1 MSKRPATR
9 RRGAKPRKPKA
20 KARKPRTPARTAAR
34 KAAASTRE
42 LSEAEISK
50 ELEATALAQAPR
62 GLRGKRGEAL
72 PTDQAPADAAVSLG
86 TVGEPIVHPDTF
98 RPSPAGWI
106 ARGVVLA
113 AILGFVIG
121 FPAAQPASDVT
132 LFTKA
137 VTYAIIGLSLNVLIG
152 YTGQISLGHQAFVG
166 IGAFTSAYMVSEAGQ
181 PFLIAVLIATVVGAA
196 QAFVLGLVSLRVRG
210 LYFALVTLSYG
221 LFAEKTLFKVES
233 LTGGAAGQN
242 APRPSAFDTEH
253 KYFFLCLAFLALV
266 WWVDYRLMKTKGG
279 RALLAL
285 RENPKVA
292 STFGVNVT
300 RTTLFAFVVSG
311 VFAGLGGALLAHNNT
326 QVSSVGFDFQLALI
340 FIIMTV
346 VGGLKSRPGIVIG
359 ALFFALIG
367 YIIENV
373 PGLETALRSIPGVPD
388 LTPGAAA
395 LVLGPLL
402 LLLTLTVFPGGI
414 GQQIRPITQW
424 LVGHRFDIKD
434 RGLREVLV
442 TDVRA

>member
-1 MSKRPATR
+1 VSKRAV
-9 RRGAKPRKPKA
+9 PRKKA
-20 KARKPRTPARTAAR
+20 SARKKPAPAR
-34 KAAASTRE
+34 KARAPRRQAE
-42 LSEAEISK
+42 PEAPTQEMIEK
-50 ELEATALAQAPR
+50 ELEELASPSVAVNMR
-62 GLRGKRGEAL
+62 GRAGEPL
-72 PTDQAPADAAVSLG
+72 PTGQAPADAAVSMG
-86 TVGEPIVHPDTF
+86 TVGEPVPHHDDGF
-98 RPSPAGWI
+98 RPSTSGWV
-106 ARGVVLA
+106 ARGAVFA
-113 AILGFVIG
+113 AIALLIVG
-121 FPAAQPASDVT
+121 FPASQPAADVT

-166 IGAFTSAYMVSEAGQ
+166 IGAFVSAYMVSQAEA
-181 PFLIAVLIATVVGAA
+181 PFLVAVLVAMAIGGI

-210 LYFALVTLSYG
+210 LYFALVSLSYG
-221 LFAEKTLFKVES
+221 LFAEKTLFKIDA

-242 APRPSAFDTEH
+242 APRPTGFESEH
-253 KYFFLCLAFLALV
+253 KYFFLCMAFLAVVL
-266 WWVDYRLMKTKGG
+266 WIDSRMMKTKGG

-285 RENPKVA
+285 RENPRVA
-292 STFGVNVT
+292 STFGINVT
-300 RTTLFAFVVSG
+300 LFTLFAFGLSG
-311 VFAGLGGALLAHNNT
+311 VFAGLGGSLLAHNNT

-359 ALFFALIG
+359 SFVFALTP
-367 YIIENV
+367 YLIENI
-373 PGLETALRSIPGVPD
+373 PGVATALKSIPGLPD
-388 LTPGAAA
+388 LNAGAAS

-424 LVGHRFDIKD
+424 LLGHRFDPHD
-434 RGLREVLV
+434 RGLQEVLV

>member
-1 MSKRPATR
+1 MSKRA
-9 RRGAKPRKPKA
+9 
-20 KARKPRTPARTAAR
+20 AAR
-34 KAAASTRE
+34 KKSTARKRSTPAARGRQYTDDPTVEEIQAAI
-42 LSEAEISK
+42 EAE
-50 ELEATALAQAPR
+50 ATGQTDLRVRPGEVLPTAQA
-62 GLRGKRGEAL
+62 A
-72 PTDQAPADAAVSLG
+72 ADAAVSLG
-86 TVGEPIVHPDTF
+86 TVGEPIPRIDHF
-98 RPSPAGWI
+98 RPTAAGWA
-106 ARGVVLA
+106 ARGAVLVAVA
-113 AILGFVIG
+113 ALVIL
-121 FPAAQPASDVT
+121 FPAAQEAADVT

-137 VTYAIIGLSLNVLIG
+137 VTYAIIALSLNVLIG

-166 IGAFTSAYMVSEAGQ
+166 IGSFVSAYMVSEAGAG
-181 PFLIAVLIATVVGAA
+181 FFVAVLVAMAIGGA

-221 LFAEKTLFKVES
+221 LFAEKTLFKIES

-242 APRPSAFDTEH
+242 APRPSGFESEH
-253 KYFFLCLAFLALV
+253 RYYFLCLVFLAVVL
-266 WWVDYRLMKTKGG
+266 WIDFRMMKTKAG

-285 RENPKVA
+285 RESPRVA

-300 RTTLFAFVVSG
+300 LYTLFAFMLSG
-311 VFAGLGGALLAHNNT
+311 IFAGLGGALLAHNNT
-326 QVSSVGFDFQLALI
+326 QVSSVGFDFQLALL

-359 ALFFALIG
+359 AAMFALIG
-367 YIIENV
+367 YLIENI
-373 PGLETALRSIPGVPD
+373 PGVATALRSIPGLPD
-388 LTPGAAA
+388 LSPGAAA

-402 LLLTLTVFPGGI
+402 LLLTLTLFPGGI

-424 LVGHRFDIKD
+424 VLGHKFDIHD

>member
-1 MSKRPATR
+1 
-9 RRGAKPRKPKA
+9 
-20 KARKPRTPARTAAR
+20 
-34 KAAASTRE
+34 
-42 LSEAEISK
+42 
-50 ELEATALAQAPR
+50 
-62 GLRGKRGEAL
+62 
-72 PTDQAPADAAVSLG
+72 
-86 TVGEPIVHPDTF
+86 
-98 RPSPAGWI
+98 
-106 ARGVVLA
+106 
-113 AILGFVIG
+113 
-121 FPAAQPASDVT
+121 VT

-137 VTYAIIGLSLNVLIG
+137 VTYAIIALSLNVLIG

-166 IGAFTSAYMVSEAGQ
+166 IGSFVSAYMVSEAGAG
-181 PFLIAVLIATVVGAA
+181 FFVAVLVAMAIGGA

-221 LFAEKTLFKVES
+221 LFAEKTLFKIES

-242 APRPSAFDTEH
+242 APRPSGFESEH
-253 KYFFLCLAFLALV
+253 RYYFLCLVFLAVVL
-266 WWVDYRLMKTKGG
+266 WIDFRMMKTKAG

-285 RENPKVA
+285 RESPRVA

-300 RTTLFAFVVSG
+300 LYTLFAFMLSG
-311 VFAGLGGALLAHNNT
+311 IFAGLGGALLAHNNT
-326 QVSSVGFDFQLALI
+326 QVSSVGFDFQLALL

-359 ALFFALIG
+359 AAMFALIG
-367 YIIENV
+367 YLIENI
-373 PGLETALRSIPGVPD
+373 PGVATALRSIPGLPD
-388 LTPGAAA
+388 LSPGAAA

-402 LLLTLTVFPGGI
+402 LLLTLTLFPGGI

-424 LVGHRFDIKD
+424 VLGHKFDIHD

>member
-1 MSKRPATR
+1 VS
-9 RRGAKPRKPKA
+9 A
-20 KARKPRTPARTAAR
+20 KAAGSRKRAKATSRKRTSRATASRARTQEI
-34 KAAASTRE
+34 SQEDIERE
-42 LSEAEISK
+42 LEEQT
-50 ELEATALAQAPR
+50 ATPGEQR
-62 GLRGKRGEAL
+62 DVRVQRGELL
-72 PTDQAPADAAVSLG
+72 PTDKAPADAAESLG
-86 TVGEPIVHPDTF
+86 TVGEPVTRAESF
-98 RPSPAGWI
+98 RPSAAGWV

-113 AILGFVIG
+113 GVAALVLG
-121 FPAAQPASDVT
+121 FPAAQAAADVT

-166 IGAFTSAYMVSEAGQ
+166 IGAFTSAYMMSQSEQ
-181 PFLIAVLIATVVGAA
+181 PFLIAVIIAMVVGGA
-196 QAFVLGLVSLRVRG
+196 QAAVLGLVSLRVRG

-221 LFAEKTLFKVES
+221 LFAEKTLFKIEA

-242 APRPSAFDTEH
+242 APRPGGFESEH
-253 KYFFLCLAFLALV
+253 RYFYLCIAFLAAVL
-266 WWVDYRLMKTKGG
+266 WIDARLMKSKGG

-285 RENPKVA
+285 RENPRVA
-292 STFGVNVT
+292 STFGVNV
-300 RTTLFAFVVSG
+300 RRYTLFAFTISG

-340 FIIMTV
+340 FVIMTV

-359 ALFFALIG
+359 SAFFALTG
-367 YIIENV
+367 YMIENI
-373 PGLETALRSIPGVPD
+373 PGVNTALRSIPGLPD

-424 LVGHRFDIKD
+424 VIGKRFDVHD
-434 RGLREVLV
+434 RGLQEVLV

>member
-1 MSKRPATR
+1 MSRTARRKSTR
-9 RRGAKPRKPKA
+9 RRPAGKRAPRS
-20 KARKPRTPARTAAR
+20 ARTQEISR
-34 KAAASTRE
+34 EEIEHELEE
-42 LSEAEISK
+42 LS
-50 ELEATALAQAPR
+50 APADQR
-62 GLRGKRGEAL
+62 DLRPRRGEPL

-86 TVGEPIVHPDTF
+86 TVREPRPHLEGGF
-98 RPSPAGWI
+98 RPSPLGW
-106 ARGVVLA
+106 AVRGVVMAGIGALV
-113 AILGFVIG
+113 LG
-121 FPAAQPASDVT
+121 FPAAQPAADVT
-132 LFTKA
+132 LLTKA

-166 IGAFTSAYMVSEAGQ
+166 IGAFTSAYMMSQSEQ
-181 PFLIAVLIATVVGAA
+181 PFLIAVVIAMAVGGLQAA
-196 QAFVLGLVSLRVRG
+196 VLGLVSLRVRG

-221 LFAEKTLFKVES
+221 LFAEKTLFKIEA

-242 APRPSAFDTEH
+242 APRPGGFQSEH
-253 KYFFLCLAFLALV
+253 RYFYLCIAFLALV
-266 WWVDYRLMKTKGG
+266 LWIDARLMKSKGG

-285 RENPKVA
+285 RENPRVA

-300 RTTLFAFVVSG
+300 QYTLFAFVLSG

-340 FIIMTV
+340 FVIMTV

-359 ALFFALIG
+359 SALFALTP
-367 YIIENV
+367 YLIENV
-373 PGLETALRSIPGVPD
+373 PGVETALRSIPGLPE
-388 LTPGAAA
+388 LTPGAAS

-424 LVGHRFDIKD
+424 VIGKKFDPKD

>member
-1 MSKRPATR
+1 LSKTSR
-9 RRGAKPRKPKA
+9 RRPPRKKPA
-20 KARKPRTPARTAAR
+20 RRKPARSRAVTQEI
-34 KAAASTRE
+34 SQEEIERE
-42 LSEAEISK
+42 LAAEAPPP
-50 ELEATALAQAPR
+50 AQRDIRA
-62 GLRGKRGEAL
+62 KQRGEL
-72 PTDQAPADAAVSLG
+72 LTTEEAPADAGESLG
-86 TVGEPIVHPDTF
+86 TVKEPVPRPAGF
-98 RPSPAGWI
+98 RPSPLGWA
-106 ARGVVLA
+106 ARGLVLA
-113 AILGFVIG
+113 GVAWVVFG
-121 FPAAQPASDVT
+121 FPATQPAADIT
-132 LFTKA
+132 LFTLA

-166 IGAFTSAYMVSEAGQ
+166 IGAFTSAYMVSQAEQ
-181 PFLIAVLIATVVGAA
+181 PFAIALVIAMAVGGA
-196 QAFVLGLVSLRVRG
+196 QATVLGLISLRVRG

-221 LFAEKTLFKVES
+221 LFAQNTLFKIDA

-242 APRPSAFDTEH
+242 APRPSGFTTEH
-253 KYFFLCLAFLALV
+253 RYYYLCVVLLAAVL
-266 WWVDYRLMKTKGG
+266 WVDFRLMKTKGG

-285 RENPKVA
+285 RENPRVA

-300 RTTLFAFVVSG
+300 LYTMFAFVLSG
-311 VFAGLGGALLAHNNT
+311 VFAGLGGALFAHNNT

-359 ALFFALIG
+359 AALFALIG
-367 YIIENV
+367 YLIENI
-373 PGLETALRSIPGVPD
+373 PGVNTALHSIPGLPD
-388 LTPGAAA
+388 LTPGSAA

-414 GQQIRPITQW
+414 GQQIRPLTQW
-424 LVGHRFDIKD
+424 LVGRRFDIHD

>member
-1 MSKRPATR
+1 VSKRPASR
-9 RRGAKPRKPKA
+9 RRSA
-20 KARKPRTPARTAAR
+20 
-34 KAAASTRE
+34 TRPIE
-42 LSEAEISK
+42 QVPI
-50 ELEATALAQAPR
+50 AQAPVSQI
-62 GLRGKRGEAL
+62 GLEQRDVRRKQPEPQ
-72 PTDQAPADAAVSLG
+72 PTGMAPADASVTLG
-86 TVGEPIVHPDTF
+86 TVGEAVMRSDTF
-98 RPSPAGWI
+98 RPTPAGWL
-106 ARGVVLA
+106 ARGLVMAVLLA
-113 AILGFVIG
+113 FVIG
-121 FPAAQPASDVT
+121 FPASQPAADVT

-166 IGAFTSAYMVSEAGQ
+166 IGAFVSAYMVSQAEQ
-181 PFLIAVLIATVVGAA
+181 PFVIALIFAMAIGGLQAA
-196 QAFVLGLVSLRVRG
+196 VLGLVSLRVRG
-210 LYFALVTLSYG
+210 LYFALVSLSYG
-221 LFAEKTLFKVES
+221 LFAEKTLFKIES

-242 APRPSAFDTEH
+242 APRPSGFTTEH
-253 KYFFLCLAFLALV
+253 RYFFLCLAILAAVL
-266 WWVDYRLMKTKGG
+266 WVDARLMKTKGG

-285 RENPKVA
+285 RENPRVA
-292 STFGVNVT
+292 ATFGVNVT
-300 RTTLFAFVVSG
+300 RYTLFAFTLSG

-359 ALFFALIG
+359 SVLFALIG
-367 YIIENV
+367 YIIEN
-373 PGLETALRSIPGVPD
+373 IPGVNTALHNIPGLPD

-402 LLLTLTVFPGGI
+402 LLLTLTLFPGGI
-414 GQQIRPITQW
+414 GQQIRPFTQW
-424 LVGHRFDIKD
+424 LVGKRFDIHD

>member
-1 MSKRPATR
+1 MSKTARRKGTTR
-9 RRGAKPRKPKA
+9 RKPAKRKPA
-20 KARKPRTPARTAAR
+20 KRKPSRSRAARTQEI
-34 KAAASTRE
+34 SQEEIERE
-42 LSEAEISK
+42 LHDQEV
-50 ELEATALAQAPR
+50 APSDQR
-62 GLRGKRGEAL
+62 DVRIKRGGEVL
-72 PTDQAPADAAVSLG
+72 PTDQAPADAAESLG
-86 TVGEPIVHPDTF
+86 TVKEPVPRAEGF
-98 RPSPAGWI
+98 RPSPLGWV
-106 ARGVVLA
+106 ARGIVMAAVGALVL
-113 AILGFVIG
+113 G
-121 FPAAQPASDVT
+121 FPASQPAADVT

-137 VTYAIIGLSLNVLIG
+137 ITYAIIGLSLNVLIG

-166 IGAFTSAYMVSEAGQ
+166 IGAFTSAYMVSQSEQ
-181 PFLIAVLIATVVGAA
+181 PFLIAVVIAMFVGGA
-196 QAFVLGLVSLRVRG
+196 QAAVLGLVSLRVRG

-221 LFAEKTLFKVES
+221 LFAEKTLFKIET

-242 APRPSAFDTEH
+242 APRPGGFESEH
-253 KYFFLCLAFLALV
+253 RYFYLCVAVLAVVLWIDA
-266 WWVDYRLMKTKGG
+266 RLMKSKGG

-285 RENPKVA
+285 RENPRVA

-300 RTTLFAFVVSG
+300 MYTLFAFVLSG

-340 FIIMTV
+340 FVIMTV

-359 ALFFALIG
+359 SALFALTG
-367 YIIENV
+367 YLIEN
-373 PGLETALRSIPGVPD
+373 IPGVESALRNIPGLPE

-424 LVGHRFDIKD
+424 LIGKRFDPKD

>member
-1 MSKRPATR
+1 MSKTTR
-9 RRGAKPRKPKA
+9 RKPAKRKPPR
-20 KARKPRTPARTAAR
+20 RKPTSDLTQEI
-34 KAAASTRE
+34 SQE
-42 LSEAEISK
+42 DIEAEIA
-50 ELEATALAQAPR
+50 EQTAETTHQR
-62 GLRGKRGEAL
+62 DFRVQRGEL
-72 PTDQAPADAAVSLG
+72 LTTDKAPADAAESLG
-86 TVGEPIVHPDTF
+86 TVKEPVPRAGGFHPTT
-98 RPSPAGWI
+98 AGWA
-106 ARGVVLA
+106 ARGIAWA
-113 AILGFVIG
+113 ALGALVIW
-121 FPAAQPASDVT
+121 FPAAQAAADVT
-132 LFTKA
+132 LLTKA

-166 IGAFTSAYMVSEAGQ
+166 IGAFTSAYMMSQSEQ
-181 PFLIAVLIATVVGAA
+181 PFLIAVAIAMIVGGA
-196 QAFVLGLVSLRVRG
+196 QAAVLGLVSLRVRG

-221 LFAEKTLFKVES
+221 LFAEKTLFKIEA

-242 APRPSAFDTEH
+242 APRPSSFATEH
-253 KYFFLCLAFLALV
+253 RYFFLCLAFLAAVL
-266 WWVDYRLMKTKGG
+266 WIDARLMKSKGG

-285 RENPKVA
+285 RENPRVA
-292 STFGVNVT
+292 STFGINVT
-300 RTTLFAFVVSG
+300 RYTLLAFTISG

-340 FIIMTV
+340 FVIMTV

-359 ALFFALIG
+359 SALFALTP
-367 YIIENV
+367 YLIENV
-373 PGLETALRSIPGVPD
+373 PGVESALRNIPGLPE

-424 LVGHRFDIKD
+424 MIGKRFDIKD

>member
-1 MSKRPATR
+1 VS
-9 RRGAKPRKPKA
+9 A
-20 KARKPRTPARTAAR
+20 KAAGSRKRAKATSRKRTSRATASRARTQEI
-34 KAAASTRE
+34 SQEDIERE
-42 LSEAEISK
+42 LEEQT
-50 ELEATALAQAPR
+50 ATPGEQR
-62 GLRGKRGEAL
+62 DVRVQRGELL
-72 PTDQAPADAAVSLG
+72 PTDKAPADAAESLG
-86 TVGEPIVHPDTF
+86 TVGEPVTRAESF
-98 RPSPAGWI
+98 RPSAAGWV

-113 AILGFVIG
+113 GVAALVLG
-121 FPAAQPASDVT
+121 FPAAQAAADVT

-166 IGAFTSAYMVSEAGQ
+166 IGAFTSAYMMSQSEQ
-181 PFLIAVLIATVVGAA
+181 PFLIAVIIAMVVGGA
-196 QAFVLGLVSLRVRG
+196 QAAVLGLVSLRVRG

-221 LFAEKTLFKVES
+221 LFAEKTLFKIEA

-242 APRPSAFDTEH
+242 APRPGGFESEH
-253 KYFFLCLAFLALV
+253 RYFYLCIAFLAAVL
-266 WWVDYRLMKTKGG
+266 WIDARLMKSKGG

-285 RENPKVA
+285 RENPRVA
-292 STFGVNVT
+292 STFGVNV
-300 RTTLFAFVVSG
+300 RRYTLFAFTISG

-340 FIIMTV
+340 FVIMTV

-359 ALFFALIG
+359 SAFFALTG
-367 YIIENV
+367 YMIENI
-373 PGLETALRSIPGVPD
+373 PGVNTALRSIPGLPD

-424 LVGHRFDIKD
+424 LLGHRFDPHD
-434 RGLREVLV
+434 RGLQEVLV

>member
-1 MSKRPATR
+1 MSKRAPGPRSTGAKRKSVARKRKAARTR
-9 RRGAKPRKPKA
+9 KGAKP
-20 KARKPRTPARTAAR
+20 AAR
-34 KAAASTRE
+34 GRRYTDEPSTEEIEAAI
-42 LSEAEISK
+42 EAESV
-50 ELEATALAQAPR
+50 EQTAIRPR
-62 GLRGKRGEAL
+62 AGEPL
-72 PTDQAPADAAVSLG
+72 PTTQAAADAAVSLG
-86 TVGEPIVHPDTF
+86 TVGEPVPRIDHFHP
-98 RPSPAGWI
+98 SSAGWAARI
-106 ARGVVLA
+106 AVLA
-113 AILGFVIG
+113 AVGALVIW
-121 FPAAQPASDVT
+121 FPAAQPGSDVT

-166 IGAFTSAYMVSEAGQ
+166 IGAFTSAYVVSEAGA
-181 PFLIAVLIATVVGAA
+181 PFLVAVIVAMAIGGV

-210 LYFALVTLSYG
+210 LYFALVSLSYG
-221 LFAEKTLFKVES
+221 LFAEKTLFKIDA

-242 APRPSAFDTEH
+242 APRPSGFESEH
-253 KYFFLCLAFLALV
+253 RYYFLCLIFLAVVL
-266 WWVDYRLMKTKGG
+266 WIDFRMMKTKGG
-279 RALLAL
+279 RALLAV
-285 RENPKVA
+285 RENPRVA

-300 RTTLFAFVVSG
+300 LYTLFAFVLSG

-359 ALFFALIG
+359 AGTFALIG
-367 YIIENV
+367 YLIESV
-373 PGLETALRSIPGVPD
+373 PGLQRGLNALPGPD
-388 LTPGAAA
+388 LNAGAAA

-402 LLLTLTVFPGGI
+402 LLLTLTLFPGGI

-424 LVGHRFDIKD
+424 VLGHRFDIHD
-434 RGLREVLV
+434 RGLKEVLV

>member
-1 MSKRPATR
+1 MV
-9 RRGAKPRKPKA
+9 
-20 KARKPRTPARTAAR
+20 
-34 KAAASTRE
+34 E
-42 LSEAEISK
+42 K
-50 ELEATALAQAPR
+50 ELEAQRAPAPGAPLGMR
-62 GLRGKRGEAL
+62 GRAGEPL
-72 PTDQAPADAAVSLG
+72 PTGQAAADAAVSLG
-86 TVGEPIVHPDTF
+86 TLGEPIPHHDDGF
-98 RPSPAGWI
+98 RPTPAGWV
-106 ARGVVLA
+106 ARGCVLA
-113 AILGFVIG
+113 AVALLVLG
-121 FPAAQPASDVT
+121 FPASQPAADVT

-166 IGAFTSAYMVSEAGQ
+166 IGAFTSAYMVSDAGA
-181 PFLIAVLIATVVGAA
+181 PFFVAVVVAMAVGGL

-210 LYFALVTLSYG
+210 LYFALVSLSYG
-221 LFAEKTLFKVES
+221 LFAEKTLFKIDA

-242 APRPSAFDTEH
+242 APRPSGFTSEH
-253 KYFFLCLAFLALV
+253 RYFFLCILFLAAVL
-266 WWVDYRLMKTKGG
+266 WIDARMMKTKGG

-285 RENPKVA
+285 RENPRVA
-292 STFGVNVT
+292 ATFGVNVT
-300 RTTLFAFVVSG
+300 LYTLFAFVLSG
-311 VFAGLGGALLAHNNT
+311 VFAGLGGSLLAHNNT

-359 ALFFALIG
+359 SAVFALTP
-367 YIIENV
+367 YLIENI
-373 PGLETALRSIPGVPD
+373 PGVQTALKSIPGLPD
-388 LTPGAAA
+388 LNAGAAA

-424 LVGHRFDIKD
+424 VLGHRFDIHD
-434 RGLREVLV
+434 RGLQEVLV